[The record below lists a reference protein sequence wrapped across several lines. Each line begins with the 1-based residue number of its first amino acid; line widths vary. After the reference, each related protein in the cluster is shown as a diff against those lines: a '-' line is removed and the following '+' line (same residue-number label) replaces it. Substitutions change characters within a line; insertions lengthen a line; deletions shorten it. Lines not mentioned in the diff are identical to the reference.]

1 MTTLT
6 IREIQLERLRSDVA
20 LREQSVHYARVDMAW
35 RSPRRP
41 TTNASVRLLSNSS
54 NLTHMEVCCLRNGSG
69 TALDG
74 LRFRIQG
81 LPLCSLSSDSDE
93 ASDLQRLARCLACL
107 HPSLSL
113 AAGEALLRPSGCLLG
128 DHFASLA
135 FRQLVLSQA
144 TNSFLLVATQHQCLA
159 ELSTCNLARLHHFL
173 HALHRLHHL
182 FHGCLLHGRFL
193 HGHFLHGPM

>member
-35 RSPRRP
+35 RSPLRP
-41 TTNASVRLLSNSS
+41 TTNASVRLFSNSS
-54 NLTHMEVCCLRNGSG
+54 NLTHTVCCLRNSSG

-81 LPLCSLSSDSDE
+81 LPLCSLSSDSNE

-107 HPSLSL
+107 HPSLS
-113 AAGEALLRPSGCLLG
+113 P
-128 DHFASLA
+128 H
-135 FRQLVLSQA
+135 
-144 TNSFLLVATQHQCLA
+144 
-159 ELSTCNLARLHHFL
+159 
-173 HALHRLHHL
+173 
-182 FHGCLLHGRFL
+182 
-193 HGHFLHGPM
+193 